1 MNDITIDQINNFNPD
16 LIYFSVGCAANIGGH
31 KPSNPN
37 FCQQYPLFLY
47 DKHFNNKKKVI
58 ILFDPLL
65 ENPLIIQKII
75 PDLQIIDSNKELRI
89 LMNKTILV
97 LAYKLNYFYRKIDSQ
112 WSLSQAPDSQLNQ
125 NPGKLDKYMQK
136 LIDYVLSHDKKM
148 IVQDYTG
155 QDIKKYM
162 NIFSMDKPLFSKKI
176 IFDITNNDGGCLID
190 FSKYHLYFETN
201 GDFKDITKLKP
212 SELKKIN
219 PIPELYMIR
228 INKLFEYIR
237 GPISRYLNVLRGKNL
252 IEKYTNANFNNA
264 IDYIKVM
271 FPEITN
277 EKTEDNIIQVI
288 KTILFEIFDC
298 LEIDRKCIEPIVL
311 SNYESNSIYD
321 LWISLQRS

>member
-1 MNDITIDQINNFNPD
+1 
-16 LIYFSVGCAANIGGH
+16 
-31 KPSNPN
+31 
-37 FCQQYPLFLY
+37 
-47 DKHFNNKKKVI
+47 
-58 ILFDPLL
+58 
-65 ENPLIIQKII
+65 
-75 PDLQIIDSNKELRI
+75 
-89 LMNKTILV
+89 
-97 LAYKLNYFYRKIDSQ
+97 
-112 WSLSQAPDSQLNQ
+112 
-125 NPGKLDKYMQK
+125 MQK

-212 SELKKIN
+212 SELKKIK